1 MKKRLLSILLALAL
15 CLTLLPTAAL
25 ADGPEKYTV
34 IYTDGVENEEIFEDR
49 RHSNLSVG
57 HQTPAFSGNLERA
70 GYEFDGWSPTVEATV
85 KAEDADESNR
95 ITYTGPQGL
104 PPSMPRFALDGG

>member
-15 CLTLLPTAAL
+15 CLTLLPTTAL
-25 ADGPEKYTV
+25 AEGPDVEEKYTV

-57 HQTPAFSGNLERA
+57 DQTPAFSGNLERA
-70 GYEFDGWSPTVEATV
+70 
-85 KAEDADESNR
+85 
-95 ITYTGPQGL
+95 
-104 PPSMPRFALDGG
+104 